1 MNELSRFQFQT
12 EQNGT
17 NMVSGRMRHR
27 ALEIKTPY
35 RKWFPRVCE
44 QNEYEE
50 GEDYITSDKKVR
62 RADGIPMP
70 YDLHDHW
77 LTLNMAKEICL
88 LQHPASAN
96 GCGNSCGTSYG
107 NSPPAECSGRA
118 ARFP

>member
-17 NMVSGRMRHR
+17 NMVSGRMLHR

-62 RADGIPMP
+62 RADGSPMP

-96 GCGNSCGTSYG
+96 GCGNS
-107 NSPPAECSGRA
+107 
-118 ARFP
+118 